1 MNINSDNR
9 EAEDVSKG
17 NGCPTCCLIR
27 ILRFVFVFEEKQF
40 FLIFICI
47 RCNQITLTTEAFFLL
62 LGTLKLLLSIYF
74 SMGLSVSNYFVLM
87 LCEYFEFVPPL
98 IPATRWVYLYISTL
112 THFSDISCYYLPL
125 YF

>member
-1 MNINSDNR
+1 MSINNYNG

-17 NGCPTCCLIR
+17 NGCPPRCQIR
-27 ILRFVFVFEEKQF
+27 SLRFVIVFEEKPF
-40 FLIFICI
+40 FPIFVCI
-47 RCNQITLTTEAFFLL
+47 WCNQITLTTEAYFLL

-87 LCEYFEFVPPL
+87 LREYFEFVPPL
-98 IPATRWVYLYISTL
+98 ISATCGVCLYISTL
-112 THFSDISCYYLPL
+112 THFSGISCYYLPL